1 MALYLGNEKVS
12 VILGNTKMN
21 LQFYSSAPMTNG
33 ALLKSSDDFILK
45 DSNGLY
51 ITVKENE

>member
-1 MALYLGNEKVS
+1 MALYSGNEKVS

-21 LQFYSSAPMTNG
+21 LQFYTSILVTNG
-33 ALLKSSDDFILK
+33 VMLKSSDNFILK

-51 ITVKENE
+51 ITVKEDE